1 MYLSYD
7 LLPDGPDN
15 SKQIK
20 PYAKEYVQALKDNDE
35 DTLEDLNDWIEEG
48 MSVSG
53 KKLLTKQTYDSIMES
68 IQTKIPEDMV
78 VYKYGDPIKHQKN
91 RWLSFTN
98 EKGSHSHLG
107 QETKFVLKKGTPV
120 IFSNGFADKSEVIL
134 NSKYI

>member
-1 MYLSYD
+1 
-7 LLPDGPDN
+7 
-15 SKQIK
+15 
-20 PYAKEYVQALKDNDE
+20 
-35 DTLEDLNDWIEEG
+35 
-48 MSVSG
+48 
-53 KKLLTKQTYDSIMES
+53 MES

-91 RWLSFTN
+91 RWLSFTS